1 MIKLLITDLDDT
13 LYSWIGFFIPAFYDM
28 VDELAAIT
36 GLDQDTIL
44 REYKVVH
51 QKKGSVEYP
60 YAALLLPSVLDTF
73 PDYTREQLQ
82 EVLDPAFHRF
92 NSARKRE
99 LRLFPHVKETLEQL
113 CKNNIRI
120 VAYTESAEENGY
132 YRLKKLGI
140 HSFFAD
146 ICVSDSEFSK
156 ASGCAMPPKTKT
168 AHGKKPNSG
177 LLLQILREEHVEPYE
192 AIYIGDSLTKDIYMA
207 KKAGIA
213 SIHCKYPPRPDAD
226 ELYQKLVAI
235 SSWTELDFKRE
246 LELKEE
252 CARENIHP
260 DYVIHSFDE
269 VIDIIESIN
278 KERHDG
284 T

>member
-36 GLDQDTIL
+36 GLDQDTVL
-44 REYKVVH
+44 REYKAVH

-60 YAALLLPSVLDTF
+60 YAALLLPSVLDAF

-82 EVLDPAFHRF
+82 EALDPAFHRF
-92 NSARKRE
+92 NAARKCK
-99 LRLFPHVKETLEQL
+99 LHLFPYVKETLERL
-113 CKNNIRI
+113 YKDNIRI

-140 HSFFAD
+140 DSFFAD
-146 ICVSDSEFSK
+146 IYVSGSEFSK
-156 ASGCAMPPKTKT
+156 ASGYAMPPKTKT
-168 AHGKKPNSG
+168 AHGKKPSPS
-177 LLLQILREEHVEPYE
+177 LLLQILREEHAAPDE
-192 AIYIGDSLTKDIYMA
+192 AVYIGDSLTKDIYMA
-207 KKAGIA
+207 KKAGIT
-213 SIHCKYPPRPDAD
+213 SIHCQYPPQPDAD

-235 SSWTELDFKRE
+235 SSWTQPDFKRE
-246 LELKEE
+246 QELKEA
-252 CARENIHP
+252 CARESIHP

-269 VIDIIESIN
+269 VSDIIESIN
-278 KERHDG
+278 KERHNG

>member
-36 GLDQDTIL
+36 GLDRGTIL
-44 REYKVVH
+44 REYKAVH

-60 YAALLLPSVLDTF
+60 YAALLLPSILDAF
-73 PDYTREQLQ
+73 PDYSREQLQ
-82 EVLDPAFHRF
+82 EALDPAFHRF
-92 NSARKRE
+92 NSARKQE

-113 CKNNIRI
+113 YKNNIRI

-140 HSFFAD
+140 YSFFAD
-146 ICVSDSEFSK
+146 IYVSDSEFSK
-156 ASGCAMPPKTKT
+156 ASDRAMPPKTKT
-168 AHGKKPNSG
+168 AYGKKPNSG
-177 LLLQILREEHVEPYE
+177 LLLQILREEHVKPDE

-252 CARENIHP
+252 CAREHIYP

-269 VIDIIESIN
+269 ITNIIESIN